1 MHASA
6 AIDFA
11 RPEQRRRDFGT
22 LLVVGDEGAQG
33 ILRAARSGW
42 TVATVDTLSAMAATK
57 TWHQVLIDPA
67 VLDQVRDRHPEI
79 LRTARRVWVV
89 PPHAPASDAAVTSPE
104 NPLPLGGRLVKRA
117 LDILLALV
125 GLLLVL
131 PVLLVA
137 MVAVRLDS
145 SGPALF
151 KQVRVGVNGRR
162 FRLYKVRTMRNGND
176 DRGHREYVARLIAGS
191 NEQCDGVY
199 KLAHDPRITSVG
211 RFLRH
216 YSLDELPQL
225 WNVLKG
231 DMSLV
236 GPRPA
241 LPHETELYPA
251 HAWARL
257 RVKPGVTGLW
267 QVSGRSE
274 LSFDDM
280 VSLDLRYWQQ
290 WTLLSDIVILLKTPG
305 TVLSGKGA
313 A

>member
-6 AIDFA
+6 TIDFA
-11 RPEQRRRDFGT
+11 RPEQWRRQFGT
-22 LLVVGDEGAQG
+22 LLVVGDENEDVA
-33 ILRAARSGW
+33 RAARSRSGW
-42 TVATVDTLSAMAATK
+42 TVTTVDALSAMAATK
-57 TWHQVLIDPA
+57 TWHEVLIEPA
-67 VLDQVRDRHPEI
+67 ALEELRNRHPEI
-79 LRTARRVWVV
+79 LRTSRRVWVV
-89 PPHAPASDAAVTSPE
+89 PPEEPASDAAVKPPD
-104 NPLPLGGRLVKRA
+104 PLPLGGRLFKRA
-117 LDILLALV
+117 LDIVLALV

-131 PVLLVA
+131 PVLLVT
-137 MVAVRLDS
+137 MVVVRLDS

-151 KQVRVGVNGRR
+151 KQVRVGANGRR
-162 FRLYKVRTMRNGND
+162 FRLYKLRTMRDGND
-176 DRGHREYVARLIAGS
+176 DRGHREYVARLIAGF
-191 NEQCDGVY
+191 NEQCGGVY
-199 KLAHDPRITSVG
+199 KLAHDPRITRVG

-216 YSLDELPQL
+216 YSIDELPQL

-241 LPHETELYPA
+241 LPHETLLYPA

-267 QVSGRSE
+267 QVSGRCE

-280 VSLDLRYWQQ
+280 VSLDVRYWQQ
-290 WTLLSDIVILLKTPG
+290 WSLLSDIVILLKTPG
-305 TVLSGKGA
+305 TVLSGRGA